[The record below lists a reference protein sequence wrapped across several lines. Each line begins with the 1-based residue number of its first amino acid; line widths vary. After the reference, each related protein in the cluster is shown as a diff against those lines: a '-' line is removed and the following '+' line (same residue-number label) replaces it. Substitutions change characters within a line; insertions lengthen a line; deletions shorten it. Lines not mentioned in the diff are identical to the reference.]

1 MGLRGY
7 LRIKIASD
15 LEYGLADDILEVSTH
30 SDVQTWQ
37 DTFIH
42 IICSTSQ
49 VTVQMKLDMLLK
61 EFRDGKREGSIF
73 STQTVDSLSTDER
86 QAWHTIRKELQDVG
100 ISVAAFDSNKDFI
113 MSWFKTAIST
123 GAFEE
128 KQENDEFTG
137 VRFED
142 EVGQSLEDSKYENS
156 QNRSSE
162 EGEQENEENVGH

>member
-7 LRIKIASD
+7 LTIKVTFD
-15 LEYGLADDILEVSTH
+15 LEHGLADDILEVSTH
-30 SDVQTWQ
+30 SDVQAWL

-42 IICSTSQ
+42 TICSTSQ
-49 VTVQMKLDMLLK
+49 VTVQNKLDMLLK

-73 STQTVDSLSTDER
+73 STQTADSLSTDER
-86 QAWHTIRKELQDVG
+86 QAWHTIRKELQDIG

-113 MSWFKTAIST
+113 MNWFKTAIST

-128 KQENDEFTG
+128 KKENDEFTG
-137 VRFED
+137 VHFED
-142 EVGQSLEDSKYENS
+142 EVGQFLEDSEYENS

-162 EGEQENEENVGH
+162 EGEQENVGH